1 VGFVVSGSL
10 PKAVLIRGIGPALGG
25 FGVPDTMA
33 DPQLILY
40 RDGVAV
46 ARNLD
51 WGLTEDPGS
60 VAAAAAAVG
69 AFPLAAGSRDAA
81 ILVNL
86 YSGAYTVE
94 IAPQTGA
101 GGQVLAEVYELP

>member
-1 VGFVVSGSL
+1 
-10 PKAVLIRGIGPALGG
+10 
-25 FGVPDTMA
+25 
-33 DPQLILY
+33 
-40 RDGVAV
+40 
-46 ARNLD
+46 
-51 WGLTEDPGS
+51 